1 MDVTEFSEVL
11 AQLAANGTVTVGD
24 DWTQGRTL
32 FGGLSAALAAA
43 DGTRAAGEGQEGAPP
58 LRSGQF
64 AFIGPAA
71 GPVSVSS
78 TVLRRGR
85 SAVFVQ
91 SDVLTEQGL
100 ALRAILT
107 FGSARPS
114 AMAYQDHPPPPAK
127 SVADCPSLHGPTGGP
142 GFAAH
147 FEVRP
152 ADGEVWFKRNADG
165 TVERKAGKP
174 DLILWARHRDPA
186 AGTDP
191 VSLLALGDI
200 PPPAAMRLMA
210 APAPISTMTWMV
222 DFLTPPSPAP
232 AEDDGWRLL
241 RSTAE
246 VITEGYCSQSMSL
259 WDSAGRPLMA
269 GRQNVAV
276 FG

>member
-1 MDVTEFSEVL
+1 VKAFSEVL
-11 AQLAANGTVTVGD
+11 AELAAGGTVGVGD

-43 DGTRAAGEGQEGAPP
+43 DGTRAAREGPAAAPP

-91 SDVLTEQGL
+91 SDVTTEQGL

-114 AMAYQDHPPPPAK
+114 AMAYEDLPAPPARP
-127 SVADCPSLHGPTGGP
+127 VADCPSLHGPGGGP

-147 FEVRP
+147 FDVRP
-152 ADGEVWFKRNADG
+152 ADGEVWFRRDAGGN
-165 TVERKAGKP
+165 VERRAGKP
-174 DLILWARHRDPA
+174 DLILWARHRDPG
-186 AGTDP
+186 AGLDP
-191 VSLLALGDI
+191 IALLALGDI

-222 DFLTPPSPAP
+222 DFLNPPTPAP
-232 AEDDGWRLL
+232 AQDDGWRLL

-246 VITEGYCSQSMSL
+246 VVTEGYCSQSMSL

>member
-1 MDVTEFSEVL
+1 MKAFSEVL
-11 AQLAANGTVTVGD
+11 AELAAGGTVSVGD

-43 DGTRAAGEGQEGAPP
+43 DGTRAAGEGQQTPPP
-58 LRSGQF
+58 LRSAQF

-71 GPVSVSS
+71 GPVTVSS

-91 SDVLTEQGL
+91 SDLMTEQGL
-100 ALRAILT
+100 ALRGILT

-114 AMAYQDHPPPPAK
+114 AMAHQDHPPPPARPI
-127 SVADCPSLHGPTGGP
+127 AGCPSLHGPGGGP

-147 FEVRP
+147 FDVRP
-152 ADGEVWFKRNADG
+152 ADGEIWFGRNPDG

-186 AGTDP
+186 AGLDP
-191 VSLLALGDI
+191 IALLALGDI

-222 DFLTPPSPAP
+222 DFLTPPTPAP

-246 VITEGYCSQSMSL
+246 VVTQGYCSQSMSL

>member
-1 MDVTEFSEVL
+1 MKVFSEVL
-11 AQLAANGTVTVGD
+11 AELAASGAVSVGD

-43 DGTRAAGEGQEGAPP
+43 DGTRAAGEGQAVAPP

-71 GPVSVSS
+71 GPVSVTS

-91 SDVLTEQGL
+91 SDLMTQQGL

-114 AMAYQDHPPPPAK
+114 GMAYEDLTPPPVLP
-127 SVADCPSLHGPTGGP
+127 VEDCPSLHGPSGGP

-147 FEVRP
+147 FDVRP
-152 ADGEVWFKRNADG
+152 ADGEVWFKRHADG
-165 TVERKAGKP
+165 TVERRAGKP

-186 AGTDP
+186 TALDP
-191 VSLLALGDI
+191 IALLALGDI

-210 APAPISTMTWMV
+210 TPAPISTMTWMV
-222 DFLTPPSPAP
+222 DFLASPTPAP
-232 AEDDGWRLL
+232 AETDGWFLL
-241 RSTAE
+241 RSTAQ
-246 VITEGYCSQSMSL
+246 VVAEGYCSQTMSL
-259 WDSAGRPLMA
+259 WDSTGRPLMA